1 MFAARAP
8 VAAVP
13 ITALAALFAVQA
25 GRVRFT
31 FDDEAFEL
39 KTTSTDSEELKD
51 SGENIVVGGA
61 NRWITFPCQL
71 HQCLRMGWKDC
82 VMDSE
87 IPQTGGCTT
96 VGLTCVHRTEAD
108 DCKNKIRWKYDTW
121 VHYDFFPSKDFPILV
136 YFKETQTPEEK
147 WGEGPGGLD
156 KVGGGQVHFFPA
168 ICNVEELDKMFKE
181 KNLPSARYNP
191 K

>member
-1 MFAARAP
+1 MQEVVVKADYNVAIGALALGGALFAARAP

-39 KTTSTDSEELKD
+39 KTTSSDSGDLKD

-61 NRWITFPCQL
+61 NRW
-71 HQCLRMGWKDC
+71 
-82 VMDSE
+82 
-87 IPQTGGCTT
+87 
-96 VGLTCVHRTEAD
+96 
-108 DCKNKIRWKYDTW
+108 NYDTW
-121 VHYDFFPSKDFPILV
+121 VNYDYFPSKEFPILV
-136 YFKETQTPEEK
+136 YFKETQTPKEK

-168 ICNVEELDKMFKE
+168 ICNVEELDQMFKA
-181 KNLPSARYNP
+181 KNLPSQRYNP